1 MAVGG
6 VHIQLTPV
14 RPTIL
19 PVVLL
24 KAVNG
29 VQILMVAAVGAL
41 LVRALV
47 QSMIRPLV
55 KPRGDNGV

>member
-1 MAVGG
+1 MAAAGA
-6 VHIQLTPV
+6 HIQPMLV

-29 VQILMVAAVGAL
+29 VQILMVAAVGAP